1 MNRNDEYRA
10 ILAEL
15 ESPPAALETTVER
28 ALRRKKAKQRRR
40 VFGVPAASLAACFLG
55 FVLLVNVFP
64 PFAKACG
71 EIPILRDLAKAV
83 TWSPSLTAAVEN
95 DYVQPIGKSQTVN
108 GITATI
114 EYLIVDQKQV
124 NIFFTLRGDY
134 DNLTGEMPEF
144 IPEQRCGTSVNDF
157 RQPPGE
163 LLRYTLDYGEE
174 DVPKRFTMTF
184 GVTTHVEPDISDE
197 IPEPMGNIY
206 DDMLQPREEEKPDI
220 LAEFTFDLEFDPDFT
235 AKGEVIPVN
244 TDFEMDGQILTVRE
258 VEVYPTHTR
267 VEIAGAAENTAWLNS
282 VEFYLEN
289 EDGEQCRP
297 ISNGVSATGD
307 PDSPAM
313 LSFRLESP
321 YFAQSEHLT
330 LHITNATWLDKD
342 MERIRVDLER
352 EYMDRTMEGVRLI
365 AADKRESGW
374 VLTFRVK
381 RIKENHSFS
390 IVGTT
395 FYDEQGNE
403 YSMRSQSSSASDI
416 DGYFEEMIPLPDYHK
431 DVVWL
436 EPNFSRRSDCDP
448 SITIPIK

>member
-1 MNRNDEYRA
+1 MNRNDEFRA
-10 ILAEL
+10 LLAEL
-15 ESPPAALETTVER
+15 ESPPTALETTVER
-28 ALRRKKAKQRRR
+28 ALNREKAKKRRR

-71 EIPILRDLAKAV
+71 EIPILRELAKAV
-83 TWSPSLTAAVEN
+83 IWSPSLTAAVEN

-124 NIFFTLRGDY
+124 NIFFTLDGDY
-134 DNLTGEMPEF
+134 DNLSGEMPNF
-144 IPEQRCGTSVNDF
+144 IPEQHCGKTVYNF

-163 LLRYTLDYGEE
+163 LLRFTLDYGEE
-174 DVPKRFTMTF
+174 DVPERFTMTF
-184 GVTTHVEPDISDE
+184 GVTTYVEPDVSNAP
-197 IPEPMGNIY
+197 PEPADNVY
-206 DDMLQPREEEKPDI
+206 DDMLQPPKEEQPEI
-220 LAEFTFDLEFDPDFT
+220 LAEFTFDLEFDPDYT

-244 TDFEMDGQILTVRE
+244 TDFELDGHILTVRE

-267 VEIAGAAENTAWLNS
+267 VEIQGAAENTAWLKS

-289 EDGEQCRP
+289 EDGEQFRP

-307 PDSPAM
+307 PNSPAM

-321 YFAQSEHLT
+321 YFAQSKHLT

-342 MERIRVDLER
+342 LERIRVDLR
-352 EYMDRTMEGVRLI
+352 RKYMDREMEGVQLI
-365 AADKRESGW
+365 AADERESGW
-374 VLTFRVK
+374 VLTFRVEE
-381 RIKENHSFS
+381 IKENHSFS

-395 FYDEQGNE
+395 FYDEQGKE
-403 YSMRSQSSSASDI
+403 YSMHSQSSSVGDS
-416 DGYFEEMIPLPDYHK
+416 GYFEEMIPLPGYHE

-436 EPNFSRRSDCDP
+436 EPLFSRRSDCG
-448 SITIPIK
+448 ITIPIK